1 MRKQPSYSTERAIQG
16 ANNHGAH
23 APRQLEPGGT
33 RLGGGFTL
41 IELLVVIAIIAILAA
56 MLLPALAK
64 AKQKALQANCIS
76 NFKQMGLGLHM
87 YTDDNND
94 WLPPG
99 PGADPIGLDQTQGST
114 YNNTRNSRKWL
125 PYYLATYLSYPS
137 PASVGTTTQYV
148 ARAFICPAYE
158 GSLPANSEAGYKAF
172 SDNYANAFSY
182 SALRNTNAVDYQI
195 SFLPFGKNTEN
206 KPPHKI
212 TAIPNASGVWALA
225 DFDQQAVT
233 DRFSIGGAR
242 PYVAVKPVHGST
254 RNFLYFDGR
263 VGSKRVKTPQDY

>member
-1 MRKQPSYSTERAIQG
+1 MAMAKQLTCHTERPARRIPSGQG
-16 ANNHGAH
+16 PIRR
-23 APRQLEPGGT
+23 PR
-33 RLGGGFTL
+33 GFTL

-64 AKQKALQANCIS
+64 AKQRALQANCIS

-87 YTDDNND
+87 YTSDHAD

-99 PGADPIGLDQTQGST
+99 PNGDPIGLDQTQGCT

-125 PYYLATYLSYPS
+125 PYYLATYLSYPA
-137 PASVGTTTQYV
+137 PERVGTTTQYV
-148 ARAFICPAYE
+148 AGAFLCPGYE
-158 GSLPANSEAGYKAF
+158 RGLPSNTEANYRPYT
-172 SDNYANAFSY
+172 DNYANAYSY

-195 SFLPFGKNTEN
+195 AFLPFGKNTEN

-212 TAIPNASGVWALA
+212 TSIPNASGVWAVA
-225 DFDQQAVT
+225 DFDQKAVV

-242 PYVAVKPVHGST
+242 PYVAVNPVHGST

-263 VGSKRVKTPQDY
+263 AGSKPVRTPQDY